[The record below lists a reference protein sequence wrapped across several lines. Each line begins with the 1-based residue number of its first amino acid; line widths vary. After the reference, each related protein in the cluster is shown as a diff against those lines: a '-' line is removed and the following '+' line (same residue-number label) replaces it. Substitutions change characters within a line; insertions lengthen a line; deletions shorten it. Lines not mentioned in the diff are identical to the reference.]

1 MIGIRE
7 ALGVILATTNS
18 PKPPGIFATRQIL
31 KKGGNGQLNIP
42 RLELS
47 VVWICD
53 KIICDKIITNRGI
66 CKSGNILDGND
77 FDHHDY
83 KTWLKRTELASSS
96 KQIIPGFHQ
105 ISPTMPIYVILLASI

>member
-7 ALGVILATTNS
+7 ALGMILATTNS

-31 KKGGNGQLNIP
+31 KKGGNGLKLNIP
-42 RLELS
+42 RLEFS

-66 CKSGNILDGND
+66 CQSGNILDGND
-77 FDHHDY
+77 FDY
-83 KTWLKRTELASSS
+83 KT
-96 KQIIPGFHQ
+96 
-105 ISPTMPIYVILLASI
+105 